1 MEERGTWETALI
13 IHITMWGGTAA
24 DDVDTLLTAA
34 AAADFYMSS
43 FEINFALLHKL
54 VFQCGGHFISMS
66 ISYHI
71 LKSGRRRV
79 KEVVSIESWS

>member
-1 MEERGTWETALI
+1 
-13 IHITMWGGTAA
+13 MWGTAA

-34 AAADFYMSS
+34 AAAHFYMSS
-43 FEINFALLHKL
+43 FEINFALHKL
-54 VFQCGGHFISMS
+54 VQCGGHFISMS